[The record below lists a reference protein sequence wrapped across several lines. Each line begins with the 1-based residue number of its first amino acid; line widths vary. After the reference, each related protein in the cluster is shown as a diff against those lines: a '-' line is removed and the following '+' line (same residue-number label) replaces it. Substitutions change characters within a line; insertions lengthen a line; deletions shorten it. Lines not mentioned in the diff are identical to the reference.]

1 MKTLRHCWPDWFRQF
16 RFRCGKSFIFVLF
29 ASFLLCGPPV
39 VDLSLAGQSSD
50 YNKAQYKVISLSN
63 IPAEQ
68 GIRYLT
74 KLRLGTVSQIR
85 GTNALLV
92 TALPYELNK
101 AATVLRLVDTKDQF
115 VVRSLF
121 PASKVQTMP
130 SNERIT
136 TIAATGISGGV
147 SIGSFSSPPSDV
159 AATKAIIDIHNNIV
173 VIVAPANR
181 VDTIISA
188 IEAIVGPGLI
198 GNNITTAENSG
209 TPSGKPNAEVALNP
223 RITSSASGTMQG
235 SMEASAVG
243 RSTSSGSLPL
253 TKRTDFPLA
262 NVDADSLSA
271 LSISNLIGAGQPVMG
286 ETDETTTAQTS
297 PKFDSSAA
305 AGTRASPYELPPIP
319 NGEDVLSETLPEK
332 LDIVHLL
339 GLVGA
344 YLNLD
349 FVYDPAKVKGDVTL
363 MLQGKLRGPIKVK
376 DLYPL
381 LETVLK
387 FKGFV
392 MSRHNGNLVT
402 VVPQDEA
409 LDIDPTMLEAAD
421 GVIERGDMVVTRT
434 FKLEHIDT
442 ASASNL
448 LANMKLGV
456 NISEIAESKTL
467 IVTEFVYRM
476 PRVEALLAMVD
487 KPGEPRKFRFRQ
499 LRYTMA
505 KNLAPKLQ
513 TLAEQLGTVSIT
525 IAEETTEQAP
535 TVARLRNETEANYQR
550 RLNLARQRTA
560 QLRAQRA
567 AARGRATTTKP
578 AETTEPT
585 VYLDADERTNRI
597 LMIGL
602 DKQLKEV
609 QELIDALDVEQQ
621 DLRTLGLYKI
631 KHVGAEDV
639 RAKLEELGVIGPK
652 PETISPRLT
661 SPTGAARPPVTK
673 PETATAEFGFTT
685 AEAMLEEPQVVVIE
699 ATNSLLVNA
708 TPEQH
713 VRIATIINYVD
724 SQTDLEEMPYQH
736 YPLENQSPGHLA
748 GVLQSLIQE
757 TVQSQ
762 DKEGKIEQQV
772 VRKREEEIVIVPDPN
787 TFSLIVYASKKN
799 QEWIKNLIEKLDKRR
814 PQVLIDV
821 TLVEIS
827 KADAFNYDLNLL
839 SSLPDLTNTSGLT
852 SAILRLTDSNSGNLV
867 SKLTNS
873 GRDHFIDFQANN
885 GLGTGFYGDRHIN
898 ALLTA
903 MQQKNYGRILAKP
916 KILVNDNMEG
926 IISTTDT
933 TYVTK
938 TSSIPVTTGA
948 AGQQTSLIQTATEFE
963 PFDAGITL
971 TIMPHI
977 SEGDLLRLDINL
989 IRSDFGIISGLK
1001 PPDKTQSEINTKVTV
1016 PNGSTIIL
1024 GGLLKL
1030 NQSKG
1035 GSKVPILG
1043 DIPLVGGL
1051 FRGVNNS
1058 DIQKKLYIFVKAEVI
1073 RPEDTVY
1080 AKGDLE
1086 RISDRNRQAFE
1097 QHEGEFQKYQDWP
1110 GIKPKSI
1117 DPLKVLEAE

>member
-1 MKTLRHCWPDWFRQF
+1 MKTLKRCWLGQF
-16 RFRCGKSFIFVLF
+16 QFSRGKSFLFVLF
-29 ASFLLCGPPV
+29 SGLLLCSPPGL
-39 VDLSLAGQSSD
+39 DLSAAGENSN
-50 YNKAQYKVISLSN
+50 YNTIQYKVISLSN

-68 GIRYLT
+68 GIKYLT
-74 KLRLGTVSQIR
+74 DLRLGTVSQIR

-101 AATVLRLVDTKDQF
+101 AAVILRLVDTKEQF

-121 PASKVQTMP
+121 PASRVQTLP
-130 SNERIT
+130 SNERIAT
-136 TIAATGISGGV
+136 VAATGLPDGI
-147 SIGSFSSPPSDV
+147 SIGSFSRPPSDV
-159 AATKAIIDIHNNIV
+159 ASTRAVIDIHNNMVIV
-173 VIVAPANR
+173 VAPASR
-181 VDTIISA
+181 VDTIVSA

-198 GNNITTAENSG
+198 DNNRNATENSRSPAG
-209 TPSGKPNAEVALNP
+209 GPRPEPGFNT
-223 RITSSASGTMQG
+223 RITSSVVGTRQTPLEV
-235 SMEASAVG
+235 SSVG
-243 RSTSSGSLPL
+243 RATDPGIPL
-253 TKRTDFPLA
+253 LTRQADSRLA
-262 NVDADSLSA
+262 SVDANLLNIPA
-271 LSISNLIGAGQPVMG
+271 ISDLIGEGQLVEG
-286 ETDETTTAQTS
+286 KTNETVFMQEH
-297 PKFDSSAA
+297 PELSSVAA
-305 AGTRASPYELPPIP
+305 AGARASSYELPLIP
-319 NGEDVLSETLPEK
+319 DGEAVLSETLPDK
-332 LDIVHLL
+332 LDIVYLL
-339 GLVGA
+339 GLAGA

-363 MLQGKLRGPIKVK
+363 MLQGKLRGSIKVK

-392 MSRHNGNLVT
+392 MTRHKGNLVT

-409 LDIDPTMLEAAD
+409 LDIDPTLLEAAD
-421 GVIERGDMVVTRT
+421 GAIEHGDMVVTRT

-448 LANMKLGV
+448 LTNMRLGV
-456 NISEIAESKTL
+456 NISEIAEAKTL

-505 KNLAPKLQ
+505 KTLAPKLQ
-513 TLAEQLGTVSIT
+513 ILAEQLGTVSIT
-525 IAEETTEQAP
+525 IAEQPTEQVP
-535 TVARLRNETEANYQR
+535 QIARLPNETEANYRRRVALVQQR
-550 RLNLARQRTA
+550 AA
-560 QLRAQRA
+560 QLRAQQA
-567 AARGRATTTKP
+567 AARGRQAVAKP
-578 AETTEPT
+578 AETAEPA

-602 DKQLKEV
+602 QEQLKEV

-621 DLRTLGLYKI
+621 DLRTLGLYKV
-631 KHVGAEDV
+631 KHVGAEEV
-639 RAKLEELGVIGPK
+639 RKKLEELGVIGPK
-652 PETISPRLT
+652 PETTSSRFP
-661 SPTGAARPPVTK
+661 SPTTAARPPVTK
-673 PETATAEFGFTT
+673 PEAVTTEFGVTT
-685 AEAMLEEPQVVVIE
+685 TEALLEEPQVVVIE

-713 VRIATIINYVD
+713 VRIVTIINYVD
-724 SQTDLEEMPYQH
+724 SQTELEEMPYQL
-736 YPLENQSPGHLA
+736 YPLENQSPDHLA

-762 DKEGKIEQQV
+762 DKEGKIEQV
-772 VRKREEEIVIVPDPN
+772 VKKREEEIVIVPDPN
-787 TFSLIVYASKKN
+787 TFSLIVYANKKN
-799 QEWIKNLIEKLDKRR
+799 QGWIANLIEKLDKRR

-839 SSLPDLTNTSGLT
+839 SSIPDLTDTSGLT
-852 SAILRLTDSNSGNLV
+852 RTIMKLADPNSGNLA
-867 SKLTNS
+867 SRLTNS
-873 GRDHFIDFQANN
+873 SRNRFIDLQADS

-926 IISTTDT
+926 VISTTDT

-938 TSSIPVTTGA
+938 TSSIPVTTGV

-971 TIMPHI
+971 TITPHI

-989 IRSDFGIISGLK
+989 IRSDFGIISGEK

-1058 DIQKKLYIFVKAEVI
+1058 DIQKKLYVFVKAEVI
-1073 RPEDTVY
+1073 RPEDVAY
-1080 AKGDLE
+1080 AKSGLE
-1086 RISDRNRQAFE
+1086 RISERNRKAFE

-1110 GIKPKSI
+1110 GIKPKPI